1 MNSKSHILALLGAS
15 SLSLS
20 AQMTYQ
26 GPLTDNTGAPLTGP
40 QTISFELFAT
50 PAGGTSAWQEL
61 KQVETID
68 GRFSVTLG
76 ADGSIN
82 APLNDHQYLQLTIG
96 NNAPLSPRQQI
107 LASPR
112 ALVSE
117 SAKGL
122 GRQGTKPYVML
133 DTANDR
139 IGVNTE
145 NPSADFQIDGTTKL
159 FHRAPY
165 DADTLEISKDLNSSG
180 NIRRLGLHGYGVD
193 SMDNLLLLNKRSNQ
207 GIECGSGGFRI
218 TGGGMNVVGNTT
230 LDATTIN
237 RTTFMNGQNVMSNA
251 GSKCLSI
258 STSGTG
264 FKRPLEIFDGGT
276 LVFGYQWNTPSTGL
290 FVGRGTAFKPGGG
303 PFAATSDARLKK
315 EVHDLEGSLDKLEQL
330 RPVTFEFLNEERHG
344 VTGTQT
350 GFIAQEVEKVFPE
363 WIKEKDNSAP
373 LREGETAEPK
383 IVKSISISGFE
394 ALTVDAFRELRAEKN
409 AEITEL
415 KQANQDLEERVRAL
429 EKRLSHISDVLSR

>member
-1 MNSKSHILALLGAS
+1 
-15 SLSLS
+15 
-20 AQMTYQ
+20 
-26 GPLTDNTGAPLTGP
+26 
-40 QTISFELFAT
+40 
-50 PAGGTSAWQEL
+50 
-61 KQVETID
+61 
-68 GRFSVTLG
+68 
-76 ADGSIN
+76 
-82 APLNDHQYLQLTIG
+82 
-96 NNAPLSPRQQI
+96 
-107 LASPR
+107 
-112 ALVSE
+112 
-117 SAKGL
+117 
-122 GRQGTKPYVML
+122 ML

-290 FVGRGTAFKPGGG
+290 FVGRGRAFKPGGG

-350 GFIAQEVEKVFPE
+350 GFIAQEVEKVFHE